1 MRFNSGATTGSYS
14 KQNRGIKNIGD
25 PMVLVEFKNVVKKFK
40 SKVVLDELTFQIPQ
54 FSSVGLIGNNGA
66 GKSTTINILCNI
78 LKYDSGSV
86 FYKNSEISKRS
97 YQYKSDMGIILSNPC
112 FIEEFTPEEY
122 LSVACYFHNIPK
134 TERKSR
140 ITNLLTFFEID
151 APKKKRIKAL
161 SAGNRAKVS
170 LAASLIHNPHLL
182 VFDEPFVNLDFQS
195 AEKIMDLLH
204 QIKKNK
210 TLLITSHHIDLVF
223 DVCESF
229 LIMNKGKIRYEVGK
243 QEFPDANALKRE
255 LKSLVGGAVSRQ
267 DLSWLY

>member
-1 MRFNSGATTGSYS
+1 
-14 KQNRGIKNIGD
+14 
-25 PMVLVEFKNVVKKFK
+25 MVSIEFKNVVKKFK
-40 SKVVLDELTFQIPQ
+40 SKFVLNNLTFQIEE
-54 FSSVGLIGNNGA
+54 FSSVGLIGNNGV

-78 LKYDSGSV
+78 ISYDSGMV
-86 FYKNSEISKRS
+86 YYKNNKIGKHS
-97 YQYKSDMGIILSNPC
+97 YHYKSDLGIVLSNPS

-140 ITNLLTFFEID
+140 ISNLLSFFEID
-151 APKKKRIKAL
+151 APKKKRIKVL

-223 DVCESF
+223 DLCDTF
-229 LIMNKGKIRYEVGK
+229 LIMDKGEIINKIGK
-243 QEFPDANALKRE
+243 QQFPDANTLKSK
-255 LKSLVGGAVSRQ
+255 LKSLGENTISPR